1 MPAYRMKRFAR
12 VGRWRARR
20 ELRSRRSEMIFA
32 ADVGEAH
39 RLAKARTRNRDVQ
52 VERVPYFGL
61 DEYRRE
67 RQH

>member
-1 MPAYRMKRFAR
+1 MKKFAR
-12 VGRWRARR
+12 IGRWRARL
-20 ELRSRRSEMIFA
+20 EFHAPRSEMIFA
-32 ADVGEAH
+32 ADAGEAH
-39 RLAKARTRNRDVQ
+39 RMATAREPNREVR

>member
-12 VGRWRARR
+12 VGRWRVRREVRARR
-20 ELRSRRSEMIFA
+20 TEMIFA
-32 ADVGEAH
+32 ADVAEAH
-39 RLAKARTRNRDVQ
+39 RVAKARAPNREVQ

-67 RQH
+67 RKP

>member
-1 MPAYRMKRFAR
+1 
-12 VGRWRARR
+12 
-20 ELRSRRSEMIFA
+20 MIFA

>member
-12 VGRWRARR
+12 VGPWRARR
-20 ELRSRRSEMIFA
+20 ELRSHRPEMIFA

-39 RLAKARTRNRDVQ
+39 RMAKARARNRYVQ

-67 RQH
+67 RHH